1 MLIEWKEWLWIFSE
15 TPKYFLITYG
25 ILGFELKKGKK
36 KYFSLLYLLLL
47 PIWHYIKANIVVYK
61 ALWYLLVMVC
71 FFQGHIKKKAQMF
84 VLEYCIIASID
95 NFFWCIFATLTSVAQ
110 MRPGTIGNYLGDFF
124 NMLVWL
130 FPLFL
135 LKKQRRQIRE
145 CIEQLSWK
153 WILLLIGT
161 FIICG
166 LIMGAEELRILE
178 EMPKTDEKLVALIEA
193 GAVIAIIIVGIVL
206 LYTVYSREQFKRER
220 EIQAYIVEEQKTYY
234 HRKMQQE
241 EQIRAFRHDIDKH
254 LRVVHAL
261 QKEGRLEES
270 QRYLENLSGKLV
282 SQKMVSAGNAIAD
295 YLINATIRELEED
308 GKFEY
313 NIQGCFPPSI
323 AIADEEMTVLL
334 GNALDNAKE
343 ALFQVKENR
352 KLLIRIENNLPDLYI
367 TIGNTSNNQL
377 KEKDGY
383 FETTKKDQKNHGY
396 GMRNMRQ
403 VVEHYEGEI
412 TWEQRP
418 GWFQMEI
425 HIKVK

>member
-1 MLIEWKEWLWIFSE
+1 MCGLVLGAEQ
-15 TPKYFLITYG
+15 G
-25 ILGFELKKGKK
+25 RILGEMT
-36 KYFSLLYLLLL
+36 
-47 PIWHYIKANIVVYK
+47 KAD
-61 ALWYLLVMVC
+61 
-71 FFQGHIKKKAQMF
+71 
-84 VLEYCIIASID
+84 E
-95 NFFWCIFATLTSVAQ
+95 
-110 MRPGTIGNYLGDFF
+110 
-124 NMLVWL
+124 
-130 FPLFL
+130 
-135 LKKQRRQIRE
+135 QI
-145 CIEQLSWK
+145 
-153 WILLLIGT
+153 
-161 FIICG
+161 
-166 LIMGAEELRILE
+166 
-178 EMPKTDEKLVALIEA
+178 VALIEM

-220 EIQAYIVEEQKTYY
+220 EIQAYILEEQRIYY

-241 EQIRAFRHDIDKH
+241 EQIRAFRHDIDNH
-254 LRVVHAL
+254 LRAVHAL

-270 QRYLENLSGKLV
+270 HRYLENLSGKLV

-295 YLINATIRELEED
+295 YLINGAIRELEED
-308 GKFEY
+308 GEFEY
-313 NIQGCFPPSI
+313 NIQGCFPQNI

-377 KEKDGY
+377 KEKAGY

-403 VVEHYEGEI
+403 VVEHYKGAI
-412 TWEQRP
+412 TWKQKP
-418 GWFQMEI
+418 GWFQVEI